1 MLRRRLAARAD
12 QHLRAAAGL
21 TSIIAEPQDTKR
33 GRGRGLG
40 GSVDDGDPPI
50 RRCSR
55 CIISCFC
62 KMDGDVGGVGE
73 VVVVVVGL

>member
-33 GRGRGLG
+33 GRG
-40 GSVDDGDPPI
+40 GSADDGDPPI
-50 RRCSR
+50 RRRSR

-62 KMDGDVGGVGE
+62 KMDGDVGDVGE
-73 VVVVVVGL
+73 VVVVVGL